1 MDAHE
6 LFITDFTHCHRL
18 GRKGASSVAQVALGV
33 FVVLLVI
40 AYQ

>member
-1 MDAHE
+1 MDAHANDE
-6 LFITDFTHCHRL
+6 LFVTGCTHCHRL
-18 GRKGASSVAQVALGV
+18 GRKSASSVALSL